1 MNNQQPNPVDLRA
14 PGCADET
21 RQRRGKLKIFFGA
34 AAGVGKTYAMLESAH
49 ERRAEGIDV
58 VVGYVETHSRSEVEA
73 LLEGLEV
80 LPRRTFVQHG
90 TRLYEFDLDA
100 ALKRHPT
107 LILLDELAHINA
119 PGARHARRWQDVEEL
134 LDVGIDVYT
143 TVNVQHL
150 ESLNDVVAQIT
161 GVVVRETVPDRILTL
176 ADEIELI
183 DLPPDELLHRLKE
196 GKVYVSEQADLVAR
210 NFFRKGNLIAL
221 RELAL
226 RHLAAR
232 VDAQMQIYKR
242 DHAIA
247 QAWPTAD
254 RILVCVGPSPFSM
267 RLVRAAC
274 RMATGLRA
282 EWLAVHVETPSSR
295 RIAPADRERLMQT
308 MRLAE
313 QLGAEVVTLSGQR
326 VSEEIVAYA
335 RSRNVSKIVIGKPL
349 HPRWRELLFGSIVD
363 DVVRRSGEID
373 VYVIT
378 GDTPITTTPTY
389 PRLEPRHNWLNYG
402 WGLLA
407 VAICTMLAWLMYPYF
422 DLMNLIM
429 VYLLGVAIIAT
440 RGGRGPSL
448 LALIL
453 SMVAFDFFFIEPRFS
468 LFVADPQFLLTFAI
482 MLVVGLLISTLTVR
496 VRQQAEIACQR
507 ERRTAALYGLSR
519 ELASK
524 RGLKNL
530 PQIAVRHIAEVFDS
544 QTIVLLPDQNGQ
556 LTVHTGDPNRFQFDA
571 NERQVAQWVYEHRQ
585 TAGLGTNTLAKARG
599 LYFPLTASQRTV
611 GVLGV
616 RPAQPERVLTTEQFH
631 LLQTFANQT
640 ALAIERALL
649 AEEAQYAR
657 IQVETERLRN
667 TLLSTVSHDLR
678 TPLATIS
685 DAASRLLED
694 QEPVDP
700 ATQHDLLQI
709 IYAEADRLNRLLTN
723 LLDMTRLESGAVQ
736 LNKEWQ
742 ALEEIVGTALNRLE
756 RYLHDHPITIQLAP
770 DLPPVLI
777 DSIMIEQVFINLL
790 ENVIKYTAGGSP
802 IDISARATDTEVIV
816 DVADRGPGFR
826 PEEVDHVFD
835 RFYRAQPATHGG
847 TGLGLAVCRAIVEAH
862 GGRIWAENR
871 PGGGAVFSFTIPIEE
886 VPPALNMSTPAV
898 AKAPDGKV

>member
-1 MNNQQPNPVDLRA
+1 MNNQQPNPAGLRTERCVDEARQLR
-14 PGCADET
+14 GN
-21 RQRRGKLKIFFGA
+21 LKIFFGA

-49 ERRAEGIDV
+49 QRRAEGIDV
-58 VVGYVETHSRSEVEA
+58 VVGYIETHGRGEVEI

-80 LPRRTFVQHG
+80 LPRRVFVQHG
-90 TRLYEFDLDA
+90 TRQYDFDLDA

-107 LILLDELAHINA
+107 LILLDELAHTNA

-134 LDVGIDVYT
+134 LDAGIDVYT
-143 TVNVQHL
+143 TLNVQHL

-161 GVVVRETVPDRILTL
+161 GVVVRETVPDRILAL

-183 DLPPDELLHRLKE
+183 DLPPGELLQRLKE
-196 GKVYVSEQADLVAR
+196 GKVYVSEQADLAAR

-232 VDAQMQIYKR
+232 VDAQMQIYRR

-247 QAWPTAD
+247 QAWPTTD
-254 RILVCVGPSPFSM
+254 RILVCVGPGPFSM

-274 RMATGLRA
+274 RMATGLHT
-282 EWLAVHVETPSSR
+282 EWLAVHVETPAFR
-295 RIAPADRERLMQT
+295 RISQADRERLMQT
-308 MRLAE
+308 LRLAE

-335 RSRNVSKIVIGKPL
+335 RTRNVSRIVIGKPS

-378 GDTPITTTPTY
+378 GDTPITPTPTY
-389 PRLEPRHNWLNYG
+389 PHLERTTDWLTYG

-407 VAICTMLAWLMYPYF
+407 VAVCTVLAWLMYPYF
-422 DLMNLIM
+422 DLVNLIM
-429 VYLLGVAIIAT
+429 IYLLGVAMIAT

-453 SMVAFDFFFIEPRFS
+453 SVLAFDFFFIEPRFT
-468 LFVADPQFLLTFAI
+468 LFVEEPQFLLTFAI

-496 VRQQAEIACQR
+496 VRQQAATACQR

-519 ELASK
+519 EFASK

-530 PQIAVRHIAEVFDS
+530 PRIAVRHIAEVFDS
-544 QTIVLLPDQNGQ
+544 QTIVLLPDQNGH
-556 LTVHTGDPNRFQFDA
+556 LTVYSGDPNRFQFDA
-571 NERQVAQWVYEHRQ
+571 GEREVAQWVYDHRQ
-585 TAGLGTNTLAKARG
+585 TAGLGTNTLSRARG

-616 RPAQPERVLTTEQFH
+616 RPAQPERVLSTEQFH
-631 LLQTFANQT
+631 LLETFANQT

-649 AEEAQYAR
+649 AEEAQHAR
-657 IQVETERLRN
+657 VQVETERLRN
-667 TLLSTVSHDLR
+667 ALISSVSHDLR

-685 DAASRLLED
+685 DAAGKLLEG
-694 QEPVDP
+694 QEPVD
-700 ATQHDLLQI
+700 ATTQHNYLQV

-723 LLDMTRLESGAVQ
+723 LLDMTRLESGAVT

-742 ALEEIVGTALNRLE
+742 TLEEVVNTALNRLE
-756 RYLHDHPITIQLAP
+756 RYLQDHPITIQMAS

-777 DSIMIEQVFINLL
+777 DSMMIEQVFINLL
-790 ENVIKYTAGGSP
+790 ENVIKYTTGGSS

-816 DVADRGPGFR
+816 DVADHGPGFL
-826 PEEVDHVFD
+826 PEDIDHIFD
-835 RFYRAQPATHGG
+835 RFYRAQPTGHGG
-847 TGLGLAVCRAIVEAH
+847 AGLGLAICRVIVEAH

-871 PGGGAVFSFTIPIEE
+871 PGGGAVFSFTLPVDE
-886 VPPALNMSTPAV
+886 VPPAMDIHASMV
-898 AKAPDGKV
+898 AKAPDM